1 MSVTYTSGMNHD
13 DLETTLRY
21 LQGDKRFVCRTN
33 KQTGQQTWEWDD
45 DSTPPTVAELTA
57 AKSAAIAARE
67 WKEVRRKRD
76 MELRLC
82 DWTQAA
88 DSPLTDAKKTE
99 WATYRQALRDV
110 GSQADPLNITWPTE
124 PS

>member
-1 MSVTYTSGMNHD
+1 MTVTYTSGMNHD
-13 DLETTLRY
+13 DLKTTLRH
-21 LQGDKRFVCRTN
+21 LQGDKTYTCSTDRE
-33 KQTGQQTWEWDD
+33 TGAQTWEWNDG
-45 DSTPPTVAELTA
+45 STAPTVAELAA
-57 AKSAAIAARE
+57 AKSDAIAARE

-88 DSPLTDAKKTE
+88 DSPLTDAKKAE

-110 GSQADPLNITWPTE
+110 GGQADPLNITWPTE

>member
-13 DLETTLRY
+13 DLKATLRH
-21 LQGDKRFVCRTN
+21 LQGDKTYTCSTN
-33 KQTGQQTWEWDD
+33 KETGTQTWVWDD
-45 DSTPPTVAELTA
+45 GSTPPTVAELTA

-88 DSPLTDAKKTE
+88 DSPLTDAKKAE

-110 GSQADPLNITWPTE
+110 GSQADPLNINWPTE

>member
-13 DLETTLRY
+13 DLKATLRH
-21 LQGDKRFVCRTN
+21 LQGDKTYTCTTN
-33 KQTGQQTWEWDD
+33 KETGTQTWEWDD
-45 DSTPPTVAELTA
+45 GSPPPTVTELTT
-57 AKSAAIAARE
+57 AKSAAIAVRE

-76 MELRLC
+76 QELRLC

-88 DSPLTDAKKTE
+88 DSPLTDAQKTE
-99 WATYRQALRDV
+99 WATYRQALRDI

>member
-13 DLETTLRY
+13 DLKATLRY
-21 LQGDKRFVCRTN
+21 LQGGKRYTCRTN
-33 KQTGQQTWEWDD
+33 KETGTQTWEWDD
-45 DSTPPTVAELTA
+45 GSTPPTKAQLIA
-57 AKSAAIAARE
+57 AKSAAIATRE

-88 DSPLTDAKKTE
+88 DSPLVESKKTE
-99 WATYRQALRDV
+99 WALYRQKLRDI
-110 GSQADPLNITWPTE
+110 GSQSDPFKINWPKE
-124 PS
+124 PE

>member
-13 DLETTLRY
+13 DLKATLRH
-21 LQGDKRFVCRTN
+21 LQGDKTYTCTTD
-33 KQTGQQTWEWDD
+33 KETGTQTWEWSDG
-45 DSTPPTVAELTA
+45 STPPTKAQLTA
-57 AKSAAIAARE
+57 AKSAAIATRE
-67 WKEVRRKRD
+67 WKEVRGKRNVK
-76 MELRLC
+76 LNLC

-88 DSPLTDAKKTE
+88 DSPLTDAKKAE